1 MKERDK
7 SLKPLHPGEILSEE
21 FMKPMGITQYRLA
34 KDLSV
39 KPLENQ

>member
-21 FMKPMGITQYRLA
+21 FYEADGHY
-34 KDLSV
+34 SV
-39 KPLENQ
+39 SARQGPLGEAIENQ